1 MRRILGRN
9 ILWNFFIYP
18 YKHKNV
24 FNRGLPLLKNAAP
37 ELNLG
42 VKINQVYPKI
52 ITYYMGLDACLF
64 QKGDIFLY
72 LRVNHGN

>member
-1 MRRILGRN
+1 MEFPHL
-9 ILWNFFIYP
+9 P
-18 YKHKNV
+18 KNV

-42 VKINQVYPKI
+42 VKINRVYPKI
-52 ITYYMGLDACLF
+52 ITYYMDLDARLF

>member
-1 MRRILGRN
+1 MTDGRTDVGRSRDA
-9 ILWNFFIYP
+9 IAS
-18 YKHKNV
+18 
-24 FNRGLPLLKNAAP
+24 KNAAP